1 MHNRSFLIKKDFKK
15 PLYRE
20 VLKVVLTFS
29 LLPQKIHCKLWP
41 LAPKE
46 GVWGGELFVIS
57 LRNQYGNFSA
67 NNVEEQNSGNIH
79 MYIVFHN

>member
-29 LLPQKIHCKLWP
+29 LLPQKIHSKLWP

-46 GVWGGELFVIS
+46 GVWGGKWPVIG
-57 LRNQYGNFSA
+57 LNQYGIFSA
-67 NNVEEQNSGNIH
+67 NNVEEQPAGDIH
-79 MYIVFHN
+79 MVFVFRT